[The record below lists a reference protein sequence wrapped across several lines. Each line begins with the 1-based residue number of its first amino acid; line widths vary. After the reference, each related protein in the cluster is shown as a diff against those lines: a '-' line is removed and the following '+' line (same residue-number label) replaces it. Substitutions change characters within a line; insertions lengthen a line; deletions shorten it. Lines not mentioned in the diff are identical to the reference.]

1 MKPFR
6 AKPLILGL
14 ALLGFPLRAQSPET
28 PQTEATPT
36 AAPAASK
43 SEAPAQEKK
52 SDSNEGFDPEMIP
65 QGQPIKGLK
74 VPYYAADGTTLLMT
88 IEAATARRLD
98 DSNIEMEDLRIDAV
112 DEEQKKF
119 QVEMPQSVFNI
130 ETRALSGEHGVLIKR
145 EDFEIRGQQAEFDVK
160 ARFGKVIGNVRMI
173 IYNTDQIE

>member
-1 MKPFR
+1 MKLSR
-6 AKPLILGL
+6 TKPLIFGL
-14 ALLGFPLRAQSPET
+14 VLLAVPLRAQSPET
-28 PQTEATPT
+28 PSEEPQATAESTPK
-36 AAPAASK
+36 AGAPAK
-43 SEAPAQEKK
+43 EKTP
-52 SDSNEGFDPEMIP
+52 DSNEGFDVEMIP

-88 IEAATARRLD
+88 IEASTARRLD
-98 DSNIEMEDLRIDAV
+98 DSNIEMENLRIDAV

-160 ARFGKVIGNVRMI
+160 TRFGKVIGNVRMI